1 MIRDTIVLLRKVL
14 DENLDSGRMQIIMT
28 EEEKLKKQQDLLLDK
43 LLNGTISDEVYKRR
57 QKTLEKSLEICRNN
71 KKILEK
77 QNIRILSRKK
87 RIDEIERHL
96 REGGDIE
103 RATVNEMLDEIE
115 KMIIYPSYMEIIY
128 NPLKTMGLDRTSDE
142 TGLEQKI
149 RIDYGNLFDR
159 LKQKQEDREQVID
172 LIRKNSEITAKEIAR
187 CLGCSLSGAQY
198 KLKVLKKDGRI
209 RFNGKGGKGH
219 WEILR

>member
-1 MIRDTIVLLRKVL
+1 
-14 DENLDSGRMQIIMT
+14 
-28 EEEKLKKQQDLLLDK
+28 
-43 LLNGTISDEVYKRR
+43 
-57 QKTLEKSLEICRNN
+57 
-71 KKILEK
+71 
-77 QNIRILSRKK
+77 
-87 RIDEIERHL
+87 
-96 REGGDIE
+96 
-103 RATVNEMLDEIE
+103 
-115 KMIIYPSYMEIIY
+115 MIIYPSYMEIIY